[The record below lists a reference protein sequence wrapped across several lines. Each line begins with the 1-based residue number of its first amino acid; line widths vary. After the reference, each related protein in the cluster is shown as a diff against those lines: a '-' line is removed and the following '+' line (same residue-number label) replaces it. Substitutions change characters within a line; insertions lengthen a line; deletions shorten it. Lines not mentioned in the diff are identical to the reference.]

1 MAASIG
7 EYTNLGM
14 PSLATAT
21 GTRVDSAAKHIMA
34 CKVDAKLLHLWSN
47 AAANDNSAQYMHSR
61 KLEYCMHKD
70 ELVMNTTN
78 ALIPSSSYMSGAQ
91 AAYPLVVT
99 TLAEM
104 PEKTVRLLHIIYGS
118 NTMTTFRQRAEA
130 VAVQKRRDIFN
141 VMEDADSA
149 NSDDLPKI
157 KNILSQLPDLRCQGV
172 ALGQAF
178 ASYMSGDSVASV
190 LIGGMVT
197 ISNGAWDM
205 YPGDVV
211 QWYFDSEEAFFYAKD
226 TKGQGDELDHR
237 AGSRKLRI
245 CSDVAFDRVL
255 VAGDGVRGNFDERY
269 KANVLNANVDTG
281 NGKGYR
287 QGWADRNMGFDVS
300 GNHGYG
306 SGNALYGKK
315 DHKRIFRIKSYQPA
329 WHREQEV
336 APPVDGSPSYLR
348 FSADANPEL
357 VDVYGDK
364 IRIFAKCISGGRAFD
379 QVDIMLMTQSS

>member
-7 EYTNLGM
+7 EYANLGM

-34 CKVDAKLLHLWSN
+34 CKVDAKLLHQWSN
-47 AAANDNSAQYMHSR
+47 ASPNDNSAQYMHSR
-61 KLEYCMHKD
+61 KLQYCMHKD

-104 PEKTVRLLHIIYGS
+104 PEEVTRLLNILYGS
-118 NTMTTFRQRAEA
+118 NTLTTFRKRA
-130 VAVQKRRDIFN
+130 VALATQKNRPYFD
-141 VMEDADSA
+141 VASCGEQE
-149 NSDDLPKI
+149 LPKI

-197 ISNGAWDM
+197 IANGAWDM
-205 YPGDVV
+205 HPGDMV
-211 QWYFDSEEAFFYAKD
+211 QWYFESEELMFYAND
-226 TKGQGDELDHR
+226 TTGQVDALEHR
-237 AGSRKLRI
+237 AGSRKMIMCNDTR
-245 CSDVAFDRVL
+245 FDRVL
-255 VAGDGVRGNFDERY
+255 SGAGAGGFNDRYDNNLVNTGGVR
-269 KANVLNANVDTG
+269 
-281 NGKGYR
+281 NGSSNYR
-287 QGWADRNMGFDVS
+287 QGWADRNMGFDVA

-315 DHKRIFRIKSYQPA
+315 DSKRIFRIKSYQPA
-329 WHREQEV
+329 WHQPMRLDDATGDE
-336 APPVDGSPSYLR
+336 APDGTPPSL
-348 FSADANPEL
+348 L
-357 VDVYGDK
+357 DVYGDK
-364 IRIFAKCISGGRAFD
+364 VRIFAKCISGGRAFD
-379 QVDIMLMTQSS
+379 QVDIMIMTQSS